1 MGWMMEEERNEGN
14 GERVNI
20 NSKRN
25 YGAEENTGA
34 IIKPKI
40 CKYNSDLT
48 YTLSDSH
55 SVHSICLCQY
65 CD

>member
-1 MGWMMEEERNEGN
+1 MGWMVGEGRNEGN
-14 GERVNI
+14 GERINI

-25 YGAEENTGA
+25 YGTEENTRA
-34 IIKPKI
+34 MIKQKI

-48 YTLSDSH
+48 HVLSDSH

>member
-1 MGWMMEEERNEGN
+1 MGWMIEEERNEGN

-20 NSKRN
+20 STKRN
-25 YGAEENTGA
+25 YGAEENIGA
-34 IIKPKI
+34 MISQKI
-40 CKYNSDLT
+40 CKYDSDLT
-48 YTLSDSH
+48 HVLSDSH

>member
-1 MGWMMEEERNEGN
+1 MEWMMEEERNEGN
-14 GERVNI
+14 GERVYI

-34 IIKPKI
+34 IIKQKI

-48 YTLSDSH
+48 HVLSDSR
-55 SVHSICLCQY
+55 SVHSIYLCQC

>member
-1 MGWMMEEERNEGN
+1 MGWMMEEGRNEGH

-25 YGAEENTGA
+25 YGTEENTGVR
-34 IIKPKI
+34 IKPKM
-40 CKYNSDLT
+40 CQYNSDLT
-48 YTLSDSH
+48 HVLSASH
-55 SVHSICLCQY
+55 SVHSICLYRY